1 MARQTDPPPKRLE
14 HRDIPAR
21 VEPRLEPQDAIRPA
35 QGMFCAAALSAPLWV
50 LIWLA
55 VRRIL

>member
-1 MARQTDPPPKRLE
+1 MARRIDQPPKRLE

-21 VEPRLEPQDAIRPA
+21 VEPRPEPQDAIRPA
-35 QGMFCAAALSAPLWV
+35 QGVFSAAALSMPLWA

-55 VRRIL
+55 VRRIF